1 MAIAQDIYQR
11 MRDSI
16 LSYDRQAAQVAAHE
30 AVAAGLDPVEAVE
43 RGFAAPIRRLGE
55 AFDRMEIFL
64 PQLVTAADAVKAGMA
79 VLLEAAEQ
87 QGAAVANRGVVVL
100 GTVEGDSHDIGK
112 AVVAAL
118 LHANGY
124 AVHDLGV
131 DVPAARFVSAARE
144 LHADVIGM
152 SALVSTTMVGQRAV
166 IELLREQGL
175 SDAYFTIV
183 GGAPVTQQ
191 WADEIGANGYGRNAV
206 SAVRALDDWLQASGR

>member
-1 MAIAQDIYQR
+1 MATAQDIYER
-11 MRDSI
+11 MQDSI
-16 LSYDRQAAQVAAHE
+16 LSYDREAAQAAAHE

-43 RGFAAPIRRLGE
+43 RGLAAPIRRLGD
-55 AFDRMEIFL
+55 AFDRMDIFL

-87 QGAAVANRGVVVL
+87 QGAMVVGKGVVVL
-100 GTVEGDSHDIGK
+100 GTVEGDTHDIGK

-124 AVHDLGV
+124 TVHDLGV
-131 DVPAARFVSAARE
+131 DVPAARFVSAAVE

-152 SALVSTTMVGQRAV
+152 SALVSTTMDGQREV

-175 SDAYFTIV
+175 ADTYFTIV
-183 GGAPVTQQ
+183 GGAPVSQQ
-191 WADEIGANGYGRNAV
+191 WADEIGADGYGRNAA
-206 SAVRALDDWLQASGR
+206 SAVRTLDDWLQASGH